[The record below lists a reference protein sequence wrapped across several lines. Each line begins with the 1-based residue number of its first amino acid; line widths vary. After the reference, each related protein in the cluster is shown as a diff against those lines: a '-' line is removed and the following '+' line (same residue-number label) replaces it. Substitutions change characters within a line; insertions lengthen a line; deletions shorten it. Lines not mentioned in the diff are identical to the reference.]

1 MTKEAWANLIPHGLQ
16 KKKKEKEKKVFLF
29 NFHIKRNIHVPLFTL
44 GKKTLKS
51 QKIRVRGQT
60 K

>member
-1 MTKEAWANLIPHGLQ
+1 LGKLDSTWEA
-16 KKKKEKEKKVFLF
+16 KKKKEKKKVFLLIF

-51 QKIRVRGQT
+51 QKI
-60 K
+60 KKLE